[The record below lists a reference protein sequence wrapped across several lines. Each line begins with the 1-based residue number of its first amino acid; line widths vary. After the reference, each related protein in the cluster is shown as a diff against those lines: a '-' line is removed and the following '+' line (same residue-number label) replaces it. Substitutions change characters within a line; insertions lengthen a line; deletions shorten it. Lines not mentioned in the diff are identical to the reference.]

1 MAKEINEHYKDSKNL
16 VLLGVL
22 IGGSIFMADLAREIT
37 VPCVIDFI
45 RVSSYSGTESTGKV
59 SYDAKPKTNL
69 KGCDVLIV

>member
-59 SYDAKPKTNL
+59 SYDSKPKTNL